1 MNRASPDCLYYFTK
15 EGAFGTVG
23 YSSLTKHALWIAQ
36 ELELLW
42 GDIGK

>member
-23 YSSLTKHALWIAQ
+23 YSSLTMYVYGIVYNVSTNCQ
-36 ELELLW
+36 
-42 GDIGK
+42 

>member
-23 YSSLTKHALWIAQ
+23 YSSLTVN
-36 ELELLW
+36 
-42 GDIGK
+42 GIGTTEKDYYLRA